1 MVVEDSEFHHGYEG
15 HRGRQMK
22 REVSPII
29 GIVGI
34 LLALT
39 IVQVLYWRGLIW
51 EPPRPTAG
59 GGGPG
64 GGGEASVT
72 PSGLAEVSVTTVAG
86 GPAPGYR
93 DGPSAEARFDGPAA
107 VAVGPRGDIYVADS
121 RNHCVRVVGRSGQVA
136 ILAGAAGE
144 PGYADGTGLEARFF
158 APAGIAVAWDG
169 SLLVADTGNHR
180 IRRVT
185 LEGRVSTY
193 AGAETPVDDLGRPV
207 GGYGDGPS
215 ARAEFRYPVGL
226 AVDEDQAV
234 YVADAGN
241 GCVRV
246 ISAGGE
252 VSTLPISGE
261 EELGTPTE
269 LALGPG
275 EEIWV
280 VDTSTGGV
288 WAGPR
293 EGPLKRLGEEVDG
306 LAAPSGIAVLRRGSE
321 EAGVYVADAGNH
333 CLWQIRKE
341 GLLLI
346 AGQDDG
352 YDGGWEDGPGYAARF
367 STPAGLA
374 SGGADELYVADF
386 GNNCL
391 RRVTLRGSGEEA
403 D

>member
-1 MVVEDSEFHHGYEG
+1 
-15 HRGRQMK
+15 MK
-22 REVSPII
+22 REVHPII
-29 GIVGI
+29 GLVGI

-39 IVQVLYWRGLIW
+39 IVQVLYWRGLIG
-51 EPPRPTAG
+51 EPPEGVRG
-59 GGGPG
+59 GAEPRGGKV
-64 GGGEASVT
+64 ASGA
-72 PSGLAEVSVTTVAG
+72 PSGLAEVSVSTIAG
-86 GPAPGYR
+86 EPAPGYR

-107 VAVGPRGDIYVADS
+107 VAVGARGDIYVADS

-144 PGYADGTGLEARFF
+144 PGYADRAGVEARFF
-158 APAGIAVAWDG
+158 APAGIAAAWDG

-193 AGAETPVDDLGRPV
+193 AGADTPLDDLERPV
-207 GGYGDGPS
+207 GGYRDGPS
-215 ARAEFRYPVGL
+215 AGAEFRYPVGL
-226 AVDEDQAV
+226 AVDENRAV
-234 YVADAGN
+234 YVADSGN

-252 VSTLPISGE
+252 VSTLPVSGE
-261 EELGTPTE
+261 AELGTPTE

-280 VDTSTGGV
+280 ADTSTGGV

-293 EGPLKRLGEEVDG
+293 EGPLKRLGEEVEG
-306 LAAPSGIAVLRRGSE
+306 LAAPSGIAVLSRGSD
-321 EAGVYVADAGNH
+321 EAGVYIADAGKH

-352 YDGGWEDGPGYAARF
+352 YGGGWEDGPGYAAQF

-374 SGGADELYVADF
+374 GGGADELYVADF

-391 RRVTLRGSGEEA
+391 RRVTLRGGGEEA